1 MDHLEGGLGKGDLKE
16 RKVDQNSFS
25 TDVLCLILGLDT
37 ACGLNRPFPSSPQSH
52 FDGARDLSRLRCSL
66 IPFTSEKLHFAY
78 QNIFSGILMRSPCG
92 KSSLSAKSLL

>member
-25 TDVLCLILGLDT
+25 TDVLRSILGLDF

-52 FDGARDLSRLRCSL
+52 FDGAGPLATSLFAHPLHVRKITLRLPKHFLRNSREVALW
-66 IPFTSEKLHFAY
+66 
-78 QNIFSGILMRSPCG
+78 QV
-92 KSSLSAKSLL
+92 